1 MIRYDINSTRFKTA
15 NTLYTHNLSD
25 KTRISWC
32 LYSQSKRDRIPTWRI
47 FREKNYYFKLL
58 YNLNQ
63 VCELETRLSE
73 MNKMKDEEESSR
85 KNAEEMIEKLKQES
99 KDKVYIF

>member
-1 MIRYDINSTRFKTA
+1 MRKT
-15 NTLYTHNLSD
+15 N
-25 KTRISWC
+25 
-32 LYSQSKRDRIPTWRI
+32 
-47 FREKNYYFKLL
+47 YFKLL
-58 YNLNQ
+58 YDLNQ

>member
-1 MIRYDINSTRFKTA
+1 MIKLAFRGAYILSPRETESPPQHGGSSVRKT
-15 NTLYTHNLSD
+15 N
-25 KTRISWC
+25 
-32 LYSQSKRDRIPTWRI
+32 
-47 FREKNYYFKLL
+47 YFKLL
-58 YNLNQ
+58 YDLNQ